1 MKKELLQKISELCY
15 FVLDDK
21 ECRKFLTCLIRED
34 INSARLYLD
43 KIIENIEFQFA
54 FESEDEELKR
64 QLKYSNSLMDLV
76 MELTIVNDRD
86 NEEGKQV
93 REVTSGQ

>member
-1 MKKELLQKISELCY
+1 MKKELLQKITELCY

-21 ECRKFLTCLIRED
+21 ECKKFFTYLLNDD

-43 KIIENIEFQFA
+43 KIIENIEFSLA
-54 FESEDEELKR
+54 FEENDEELKR
-64 QLKYSNSLMDLV
+64 QLEHSNKLMDLV

-93 REVTSGQ
+93 RETTSGK

>member
-21 ECRKFLTCLIRED
+21 ECKKFLLYLIID
-34 INSARLYLD
+34 DVNSARIYLD

-54 FESEDEELKR
+54 FESEDEEIKR
-64 QLKYSNSLMDLV
+64 QLKHSNTLMDLV
-76 MELTIVNDRD
+76 MELTIVNDRE
-86 NEEGKQV
+86 NKE
-93 REVTSGQ
+93 